1 MYFESRGI
9 HLNKGCT
16 GLELPCEGYRIKRKA
31 TKRGRF
37 NVTHLALYALMV
49 LRLDLKIGCSASN
62 GPLTLGHDNS

>member
-37 NVTHLALYALMV
+37 NVIHLALYALMV
-49 LRLDLKIGCSASN
+49 LKA
-62 GPLTLGHDNS
+62 